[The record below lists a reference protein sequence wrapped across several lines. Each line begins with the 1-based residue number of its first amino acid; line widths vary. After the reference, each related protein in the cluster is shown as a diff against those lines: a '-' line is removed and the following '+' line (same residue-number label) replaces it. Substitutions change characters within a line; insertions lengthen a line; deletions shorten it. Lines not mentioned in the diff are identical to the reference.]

1 MILLINTTL
10 VLIEMILFIVLPK
23 LRKENTQISLEQ
35 MNKAKDKI
43 KNNIKNKEQLERQT
57 SSMMENSTR
66 SLILMIINGI
76 AGILI
81 LTLLIVNA
89 FNPDL
94 VFNNFKLTILLVIM
108 IITTIGNEL
117 ESRALIKRIKELNR
131 QESDHNES
139 TK

>member
-23 LRKENTQISLEQ
+23 LKKENTQISLEQ

-43 KNNIKNKEQLERQT
+43 KNNIKNKEQLESQT

-89 FNPDL
+89 FNTNL
-94 VFNNFKLTILLVIM
+94 VFNNFKLTVLLVIM

-117 ESRALIKRIKELNR
+117 ESRALIKKIKKLNQ
-131 QESDHNES
+131 QESDHDEP

>member
-23 LRKENTQISLEQ
+23 LEKENTQISLEQ

-43 KNNIKNKEQLERQT
+43 KNNIKNKEQLESQT
-57 SSMMENSTR
+57 SSMIENSTR

-89 FNPDL
+89 FNPNL
-94 VFNNFKLTILLVIM
+94 VFNNFKLTVLLVIM

-117 ESRALIKRIKELNR
+117 ESRALIKKIKKLNQ
-131 QESDHNES
+131 QESDHDEP

>member
-23 LRKENTQISLEQ
+23 LKKENTQISLEQ
-35 MNKAKDKI
+35 MNKTKDKI
-43 KNNIKNKEQLERQT
+43 KNNIKNKEQLESQT

-89 FNPDL
+89 FNPNL
-94 VFNNFKLTILLVIM
+94 VFNNFKLTVLLVIM

-117 ESRALIKRIKELNR
+117 ESRALIKKIKELNR

>member
-43 KNNIKNKEQLERQT
+43 KNNIKNKEQLESQT

-66 SLILMIINGI
+66 SLILMMINGI

-89 FNPDL
+89 FNPNL
-94 VFNNFKLTILLVIM
+94 VFNNFKLTVLLVIM

-117 ESRALIKRIKELNR
+117 ESRALIKKIKELNR
-131 QESDHNES
+131 QESDHDES

>member
-43 KNNIKNKEQLERQT
+43 KNNIKNKEQLESQT

-66 SLILMIINGI
+66 SLILMMINGI

-89 FNPDL
+89 FNPNL
-94 VFNNFKLTILLVIM
+94 VFNNFKLTVLLVIM

-117 ESRALIKRIKELNR
+117 ESRALIKKIKELNR

>member
-43 KNNIKNKEQLERQT
+43 KNNIKNKEQLESQT

-89 FNPDL
+89 FNPNL
-94 VFNNFKLTILLVIM
+94 VFNNFKLTVLLVIM

-117 ESRALIKRIKELNR
+117 ESRALIKKIKKLNR

>member
-89 FNPDL
+89 FNPGL

>member
-43 KNNIKNKEQLERQT
+43 KNNIKNKEQLESQT

-89 FNPDL
+89 FNPNL
-94 VFNNFKLTILLVIM
+94 VFNNFKLTVLLVIM

-117 ESRALIKRIKELNR
+117 ESRALIKKIKELNR

>member
-23 LRKENTQISLEQ
+23 LKKENTQISLEQ

-43 KNNIKNKEQLERQT
+43 KNNIKNKEQLESQT

-89 FNPDL
+89 FNPNL
-94 VFNNFKLTILLVIM
+94 VFNSFKLTVLLVIM

-117 ESRALIKRIKELNR
+117 ESRALIKKIKELNR